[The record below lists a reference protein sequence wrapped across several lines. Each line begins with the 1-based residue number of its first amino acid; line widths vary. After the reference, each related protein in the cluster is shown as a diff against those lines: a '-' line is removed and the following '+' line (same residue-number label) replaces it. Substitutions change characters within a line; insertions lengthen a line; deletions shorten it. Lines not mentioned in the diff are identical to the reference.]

1 MTANS
6 GTPLHTGV
14 LFYTHPHIYRF
25 YDPDRTRTC
34 NQLIK
39 SQLLCQIELRGL
51 MRGIIPER
59 NCLSTFHLK
68 PTFISQN
75 IAGKI

>member
-1 MTANS
+1 
-6 GTPLHTGV
+6 
-14 LFYTHPHIYRF
+14 
-25 YDPDRTRTC
+25 
-34 NQLIK
+34 
-39 SQLLCQIELRGL
+39 